1 MELTTGTGPSV
12 TRQYPPAQAPVG
24 DNQVPGLEALKQ
36 AATAKRTTLA
46 TFLVGDALACL
57 LVFAITHLTALWVAP
72 SVADQVY
79 RLFIVL
85 VPLFFIAFGV
95 AGFYRPRF
103 VHPALEMKQVALLA
117 AVMGGTA
124 TLAVHVAT
132 GNPDAVVLVG
142 VAGGVGAIV
151 LPLGRVMTRVL
162 GARLSWWG
170 LPAVIVGSG
179 ETGRDVLS
187 TLQTWPEIGLR
198 PVALLDATEG
208 SDDELA
214 LGGPDWAPHLAQ
226 AFDIPYA
233 VVARPE
239 LAHSERAKRLAHYAT
254 FFDRVLSVPCA
265 QAPALWTTGQPG
277 DGLHGRSASNAASRP
292 LVQVVKRAF
301 DLVAASLLLLLAAP
315 LFLTIAILIQAD
327 SEGSVFYRQER
338 MGADGQIFTLL
349 KFRSMY
355 SDADE
360 RLEEVLAS
368 DPERREEYETY
379 HKLEDD
385 PRVTP
390 VGEMLRAYS
399 LDELPQLINVVR
411 GDMSLIGPRAYMPS
425 ELPKMKGLEKVILQT
440 PPGVTGLWQVSGRNE
455 LSFDE
460 RVDLDVHYV
469 QNWSM
474 WLDLYLLVRT
484 LPTVVTGEGAA

>member
-1 MELTTGTGPSV
+1 
-12 TRQYPPAQAPVG
+12 
-24 DNQVPGLEALKQ
+24 
-36 AATAKRTTLA
+36 
-46 TFLVGDALACL
+46 
-57 LVFAITHLTALWVAP
+57 
-72 SVADQVY
+72 
-79 RLFIVL
+79 
-85 VPLFFIAFGV
+85 
-95 AGFYRPRF
+95 
-103 VHPALEMKQVALLA
+103 
-117 AVMGGTA
+117 
-124 TLAVHVAT
+124 
-132 GNPDAVVLVG
+132 
-142 VAGGVGAIV
+142 
-151 LPLGRVMTRVL
+151 
-162 GARLSWWG
+162 
-170 LPAVIVGSG
+170 
-179 ETGRDVLS
+179 
-187 TLQTWPEIGLR
+187 
-198 PVALLDATEG
+198 
-208 SDDELA
+208 
-214 LGGPDWAPHLAQ
+214 
-226 AFDIPYA
+226 
-233 VVARPE
+233 
-239 LAHSERAKRLAHYAT
+239 
-254 FFDRVLSVPCA
+254 
-265 QAPALWTTGQPG
+265 
-277 DGLHGRSASNAASRP
+277 
-292 LVQVVKRAF
+292 
-301 DLVAASLLLLLAAP
+301 
-315 LFLTIAILIQAD
+315 
-327 SEGSVFYRQER
+327 

-390 VGEMLRAYS
+390 VGDMLREYS